1 MMTATEFNEKY
12 NEYLEEGHYGLDIDN
27 ISVIAYLD
35 KIFEG
40 LIKIPGFQYSQIK
53 MKWDSCRFY
62 STLSQILPEIGSKI
76 DREIE
81 RDITLCLKY

>member
-1 MMTATEFNEKY
+1 MTATEFNEKY

-27 ISVIAYLD
+27 TSVVEYLD